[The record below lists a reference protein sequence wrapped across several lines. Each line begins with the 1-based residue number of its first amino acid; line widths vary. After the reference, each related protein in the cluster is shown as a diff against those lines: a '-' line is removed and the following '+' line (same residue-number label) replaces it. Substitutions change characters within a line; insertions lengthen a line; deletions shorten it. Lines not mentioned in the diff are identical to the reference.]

1 MSPSF
6 VVSFFT
12 DAIAMAGIL
21 TLPALSL
28 GLAVGLIIS
37 VFQAVTQ
44 IQEQT
49 LALVP
54 KIIAIVAALLVF
66 GSWMLGKMMTY
77 THGVFEQIQNIS
89 G

>member
-6 VVSFFT
+6 VVTFFT
-12 DAIAMAGIL
+12 DAIAMAGLL
-21 TLPALSL
+21 TLPALTL
-28 GLAVGLIIS
+28 GLAVGLLIS

-54 KIIAIVAALLVF
+54 KIIAIVAALLIF

-77 THGVFEQIQNIS
+77 THRVFEQIQTIS